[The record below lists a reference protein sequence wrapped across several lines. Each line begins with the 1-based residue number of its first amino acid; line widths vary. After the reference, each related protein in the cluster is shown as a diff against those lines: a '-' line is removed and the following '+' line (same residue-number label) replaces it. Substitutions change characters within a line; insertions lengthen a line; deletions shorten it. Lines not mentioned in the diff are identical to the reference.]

1 MKTRNLLEIA
11 EFVSLAGSVA
21 GSIAAVFFQQ
31 LVYAVAP
38 LSLSLLLNWTNRQRF
53 EQQTR
58 QETTLAITQLN
69 QQLSNLDAAKQQ
81 WAEALTSVIQR
92 LEREAQNLEPGQ
104 DLSGLL
110 SELEQLKNRQTTLE
124 KWLAPLQV
132 QLDGLR
138 EQFTSRPEL
147 EQIENLARVI
157 VALQQ
162 YLDRLPQPGEAQLLP
177 MVDLQKQVERAIAS
191 IPAQVEAAGHN
202 LIEEIERQFQVI
214 QQPYEYELVMKRE
227 RSYSLL
233 LEALEKAQNRLIVV
247 CPWLRRSRLDDNLM
261 RQFRALLDRHC
272 SLEIGWGQPTEV
284 QTPAEYA
291 GSIYQLQKLMQEYPE
306 RFKLKGLATH
316 ENFVVC
322 DTAFAWVGSHDVLN
336 AGTQLN
342 RPEVGVRT
350 TDPRIIQELIQRFDE
365 AQPLKLPDS
374 RLLHHSLDQ
383 FADAEE
389 PPEPF
394 LEE

>member
-1 MKTRNLLEIA
+1 MKTRNVLEIA

-21 GSIAAVFFQQ
+21 GSVAAVFFQQ
-31 LVYAVAP
+31 LAYAVAP

-53 EQQTR
+53 ELQTR
-58 QETTLAITQLN
+58 QQTTAAITQLN
-69 QQLSNLDAAKQQ
+69 EQLSSLDAAKQQ

-92 LEREAQNLEPGQ
+92 LEHEAQSIEPGR

-110 SELEQLKNRQTTLE
+110 SEIEQLKNRQTTLE
-124 KWLAPLQV
+124 KWLAPIQI

-162 YLDRLPQPGEAQLLP
+162 YLDRLPPPSEAQLP
-177 MVDLQKQVERAIAS
+177 VVDLQKQVELAIAS

-202 LIEEIERQFQVI
+202 LMEEIERQFQVI

-227 RSYSLL
+227 RSHSLL
-233 LEALEKAQNRLIVV
+233 LEALEKAQDRLIVV
-247 CPWLRRSRLDDNLM
+247 CPWLRRSRLDDSMM
-261 RQFRALLDRHC
+261 RHFRALLDRNC
-272 SLEIGWGQPTEV
+272 CVEIGWGQPTDVE
-284 QTPAEYA
+284 TPAEYA
-291 GSIYQLQKLMQEYPE
+291 AGIHQLQQLVREYPD

-316 ENFVVC
+316 ENFLVC
-322 DTAFAWVGSHDVLN
+322 DCAFAWVGSHDVLN
-336 AGTQLN
+336 AGTQRD

-350 TDPRIIQELIQRFDE
+350 TDPRIIEELIQRFDE
-365 AQPLKLPDS
+365 AQPLNLPNS
-374 RLLHHSLDQ
+374 RLIPTSLDQ

-389 PPEPF
+389 PSEPL
-394 LEE
+394 LED